1 MASEAGAELYIL
13 VVPSLTILLGVC
25 IVYHR
30 SCKASAGVNMQEVER
45 SHLVEKH
52 ILPVTTFSRKV
63 FEIAI
68 LTNSMLQT

>member
-1 MASEAGAELYIL
+1 MASEAGAELYVL

-25 IVYHR
+25 IVYRR
-30 SCKASAGVNMQEVER
+30 SCKASAAVNMQQVEK

-52 ILPVTTFSRKV
+52 ILPVTTLSRKV